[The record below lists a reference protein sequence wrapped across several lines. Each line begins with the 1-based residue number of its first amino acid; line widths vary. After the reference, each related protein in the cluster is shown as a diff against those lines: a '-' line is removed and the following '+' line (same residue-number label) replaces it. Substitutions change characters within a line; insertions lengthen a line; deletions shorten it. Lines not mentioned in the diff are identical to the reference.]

1 MYFSTSQTGNQNVA
15 PLVNLSLREFGAHLI
30 DDAYAHVPFE
40 SVVAAIAK
48 AKPIAPEL
56 AARELVAHAP
66 DYRAK
71 AFRVGVEEIVR
82 AFGND
87 ERAMQF
93 YRSVASERSQLRF
106 ESIGGVSDDLVTVKT
121 RLAAH
126 AANAYW
132 ARQHD
137 GSAGL
142 IPAEREYVDLMKSVR
157 QSLEASLTK
166 GKVSA
171 DLAETAIAEIEAA
184 SVSAGFFGMEEV
196 IRPLQETAR
205 DEIYTE
211 HMERVLQRYTNAPGA
226 DGPAL
231 E

>member
-1 MYFSTSQTGNQNVA
+1 MYFSTSQTGNESVA
-15 PLVNLSLREFGAHLI
+15 PLVNLSPREFGAHLI
-30 DDAYAHVPFE
+30 DAAYAHVPFE

-56 AARELVAHAP
+56 AARELVGHAP
-66 DYRAK
+66 EYRAK

-93 YRSVASERSQLRF
+93 YRSVASERGQLRF
-106 ESIGGVSDDLVTVKT
+106 ESIGGVSDDLATVKN

-132 ARQHD
+132 ARQND
-137 GSAGL
+137 SSVGL
-142 IPAEREYVDLMKSVR
+142 IRAEREYVDLMKSVR
-157 QSLEASLTK
+157 QSLEASLSK

-171 DLAETAIAEIEAA
+171 DLAETAVSEVEAA
-184 SVSAGFFGMEEV
+184 SVAVGFFGMDEV
-196 IRPLQETAR
+196 IRPLQEVAR
-205 DEIYTE
+205 EEIYQE
-211 HMERVLQRYTNAPGA
+211 HAERVLQRYTNTPGA